1 MSSFAPPAKTSL
13 PSRDW
18 RLRILIVD
26 DHPVNR
32 QVLALLLAGLD
43 ADIEE
48 VEDGQSAIE
57 ACRTGD
63 WDVVLMDIQMPRLDG
78 LAATRGILAE
88 AATAGRPGPA
98 VIAVTT
104 RTDIDQVRDCFR
116 AGMIDHVAKPI
127 DALHLFEVLGQI
139 QR

>member
-1 MSSFAPPAKTSL
+1 MSSFARPARISAPL
-13 PSRDW
+13 RNW

-32 QVLALLLAGLD
+32 QVLSLLLAGLD
-43 ADIEE
+43 AEIGA
-48 VEDGQSAIE
+48 VEDGQTAIE

-88 AATAGRPGPA
+88 AASAGRPGPSI
-98 VIAVTT
+98 VAVTT

-116 AGMIDHVAKPI
+116 AGMIAHVAKPI
-127 DALHLFEVLGQI
+127 DALALFEVLGQI
-139 QR
+139 PR

>member
-1 MSSFAPPAKTSL
+1 MSSFARPARISA
-13 PSRDW
+13 PAQDR

-32 QVLALLLAGLD
+32 QVLSLLLAGLD
-43 ADIEE
+43 AEIGT
-48 VEDGQSAIE
+48 VEDGQTALE

-88 AATAGRPGPA
+88 AASAGRRTPSI
-98 VIAVTT
+98 VAVTT
-104 RTDIDQVRDCFR
+104 RSDIDQVRDCFR
-116 AGMIDHVAKPI
+116 AGMIAHVAKPI
-127 DALHLFEVLGQI
+127 DALHLFSVLGQI
-139 QR
+139 PR